1 MNNQKDLLYS
11 DLLGKISDFSFDESV
26 ASVFPDMIKRSVPGY
41 GAIISMIGMMAG
53 RYVKR
58 DSNCYDLGCSL
69 GATTLA
75 MRKQINQQGCRIIA
89 VDNSDAMV
97 DRCKK
102 IVEDDSSQV
111 PVEVIC
117 RDIQDVEINN
127 ASIVVLNFTLQFIDP
142 ENRQGIINKIYKGM
156 LPGGIL
162 VISEKLSYQDK
173 NIQNLF
179 IDMHHEFKKAH
190 GYSDLEI
197 SQKRTALEEVLI
209 PEDIETHKKRILK
222 AGFSSCD
229 VWFQCFNFASLLA
242 LK

>member
-1 MNNQKDLLYS
+1 MSNQKDLLYS

-142 ENRQGIINKIYKGM
+142 EKRQGIINKIYKGM

-173 NIQNLF
+173 DIQNLF